1 MIMGGPKKI
10 ASMIVSKA
18 LSGADQDRAAQLRDQ
33 SIEKLSEMN
42 PEEDEGQIALKEAAA
57 KLIAAVEG
65 KSPELVAK
73 AFHTMFRVV
82 EMMPHEEYH
91 EEMEEA
97 IEGEY

>member
-10 ASMIVSKA
+10 ASMIVARSA
-18 LSGADQDRAAQLRDQ
+18 SGADQDRAAQLRDQ
-33 SIEKLSEMN
+33 SIEHLSEMN
-42 PEEDEGQIALKEAAA
+42 PEEDEGMVALKETAA
-57 KLIAAVEG
+57 KLLAALES

-73 AFHTMFRVV
+73 HYHTMFRIV

-97 IEGEY
+97 MEG